1 MRATRCRN
9 VLLWKRGS
17 KGVHKAAL
25 MSWSPYVLV
34 RKAGAQGSKSRF
46 KAATEDSR
54 QQVKIAEATAPA
66 TNQNGAQL
74 KRNEWAVAEEVV
86 GRRWEVR
93 GVVASAGVIASA
105 AGLSS
110 VLCWWS
116 GVGAV
121 ASPASRPAS
130 PPLALLCKHCIMLG
144 IGRLAP
150 CIAGAYSLASPTGC
164 TRHAST
170 VHPCTRPCFHTG
182 FRVTC
187 GVTFWAPP

>member
-1 MRATRCRN
+1 M
-9 VLLWKRGS
+9 
-17 KGVHKAAL
+17 HKAAL

-34 RKAGAQGSKSRF
+34 RKAASQDSRQPLKIQGSKSRLR
-46 KAATEDSR
+46 KPLRLPQT
-54 QQVKIAEATAPA
+54 KIL
-66 TNQNGAQL
+66 GAQL

-130 PPLALLCKHCIMLG
+130 PPLPLLCKHCIMLG
-144 IGRLAP
+144 IGGLAP
-150 CIAGAYSLASPTGC
+150 CIADDRCLLLGLAYCLHTPCFQRS
-164 TRHAST
+164 ST

-187 GVTFWAPP
+187 GVTFWTPP